1 MSVYSAALG
10 HSVERDVFRNGA
22 LATWVAGGEHHG
34 GSVRPK
40 RPRYWLVRAD
50 VWKRYLD
57 EGVTPR
63 QARED
68 ECLGARAAV
77 SKTAESTVAPRVEY
91 DWVYLPL
98 VAQLREK
105 GYVGRTRKTSEP
117 GTHRLLPLAYED
129 WLEAG
134 RPNFAAGDQRRI
146 KTGLA
151 ESCFEL
157 SEWCDE
163 HDWRNE
169 NFSDTEN
176 LTCVGKP
183 ISKKR
188 ATKLHETRGEWRDWT
203 RFFTWSFLV
212 RKPLEQILRRDVL
225 KDLERIGGEGD
236 EGPADPPNA

>member
-1 MSVYSAALG
+1 M
-10 HSVERDVFRNGA
+10 FRNGA
-22 LATWVAGGEHHG
+22 LATWVAGGEHPG

-40 RPRYWLVRAD
+40 CPRYWLARAD

-117 GTHRLLPLAYED
+117 GTHRLLPLAYKD

-212 RKPLEQILRRDVL
+212 RKPLEQILRHDVL